1 MPSMP
6 TTYLRNDMTGR
17 VIIKTPD
24 TDVLVLAIHYYP
36 QMNRVKEFWIETGTV
51 TRTTD
56 LRRFIPVHDICHSQS
71 PLFLKVLPAIHALT
85 GCDST
90 SVFFGIGKSS
100 VYKTISEKGVDSFAE
115 LVFLGGDD
123 ENTSI
128 VGACKFIAS
137 LYDPKGKEKEA
148 QSNMNVLRA
157 KLPPCEES
165 LKQHVRRAAWQTRIW
180 ISSHI
185 AKPDLG
191 SPLEYGW
198 KREGEKLVPVYYEGL
213 SASEVMQD
221 LLCTCSKRNL
231 CSTDS
236 CSCRKNRLACVELC
250 SCHGDDVCQNPISTQ
265 DTSDSDTE

>member
-1 MPSMP
+1 M
-6 TTYLRNDMTGR
+6 
-17 VIIKTPD
+17 
-24 TDVLVLAIHYYP
+24 
-36 QMNRVKEFWIETGTV
+36 
-51 TRTTD
+51 
-56 LRRFIPVHDICHSQS
+56 
-71 PLFLKVLPAIHALT
+71 
-85 GCDST
+85 
-90 SVFFGIGKSS
+90 
-100 VYKTISEKGVDSFAE
+100 YKTISEKGVDSFAE

-148 QSNMNVLRA
+148 HSNMNVLRAKLAAKRECVLA

-198 KREGEKLVPVYYEGL
+198 KSEGRSL
-213 SASEVMQD
+213 SQ
-221 LLCTCSKRNL
+221 CTMK
-231 CSTDS
+231 D
-236 CSCRKNRLACVELC
+236 
-250 SCHGDDVCQNPISTQ
+250 CQPPR
-265 DTSDSDTE
+265 

>member
-1 MPSMP
+1 M
-6 TTYLRNDMTGR
+6 
-17 VIIKTPD
+17 
-24 TDVLVLAIHYYP
+24 
-36 QMNRVKEFWIETGTV
+36 
-51 TRTTD
+51 
-56 LRRFIPVHDICHSQS
+56 
-71 PLFLKVLPAIHALT
+71 
-85 GCDST
+85 
-90 SVFFGIGKSS
+90 
-100 VYKTISEKGVDSFAE
+100 YKTISEKGVDSFAE

-148 QSNMNVLRA
+148 HSNMNVLHAKLAAKRECVLA
-157 KLPPCEES
+157 KLPPCEKS
-165 LKQHVRRAAWQTRIW
+165 LKQHVKRAAWQTRIW

-231 CSTDS
+231 CGTDS

-250 SCHGDDVCQNPISTQ
+250 SCHDDVCQNPISTQ